1 MQESVLFSS
10 YSHLPSAA
18 PFSDARSGK
27 PIVLF
32 VCREERE
39 KREREKEKE
48 GEWKRKGKDM
58 KREIEMDRERE
69 ENPKRKKQE
78 ENKPHLGSRQQQ
90 VRNPSRPSQ
99 P

>member
-1 MQESVLFSS
+1 
-10 YSHLPSAA
+10 
-18 PFSDARSGK
+18 
-27 PIVLF
+27 
-32 VCREERE
+32 
-39 KREREKEKE
+39 
-48 GEWKRKGKDM
+48 M